1 MTDLNKTVKS
11 HVANTEMTDLNKTWQ
26 IQKMTDLNKTVKSH
40 VANTE
45 DD

>member
-1 MTDLNKTVKS
+1 M
-11 HVANTEMTDLNKTWQ
+11 WQ

-45 DD
+45 DPWMRKLNPGLEHVQYIL